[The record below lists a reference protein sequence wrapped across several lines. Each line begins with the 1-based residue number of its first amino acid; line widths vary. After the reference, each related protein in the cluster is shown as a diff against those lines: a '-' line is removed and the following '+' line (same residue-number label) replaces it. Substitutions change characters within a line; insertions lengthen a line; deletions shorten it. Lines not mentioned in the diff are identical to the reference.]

1 MASKPLNGAPL
12 AAAVAAVHGAIR
24 ALLLRHLATA
34 PPPVNGGGL
43 LHGSAGL
50 IGQIRISAFKNGF
63 GPLCLCP
70 CHLRCLPEENLRV
83 RMRQWSAETKLLL
96 KAPRWHFFCFNLT
109 MSLFSMDCLLLC
121 VYELCSMYGILSSA
135 VICFQVLE
143 NELR

>member
-34 PPPVNGGGL
+34 PPVNGGGL

-70 CHLRCLPEENLRV
+70 CQKRTYVCACANGVLKQNCFSR
-83 RMRQWSAETKLLL
+83 LLVGT
-96 KAPRWHFFCFNLT
+96 FFV
-109 MSLFSMDCLLLC
+109 S
-121 VYELCSMYGILSSA
+121 I
-135 VICFQVLE
+135 
-143 NELR
+143 